1 MSTLMKSKE
10 SKLKEI
16 SPQKL
21 TVPSSVKPES
31 AVPNLSGFLAD
42 DQFNKKQLLALID
55 LAIKI
60 KTTPEQ
66 YNQALAGKSVAMI
79 FEKPSLRTHV
89 SFDMGINKLGG
100 HALYLGQQNGKL
112 GERERVSDYAKNL
125 SCFADLIVARVFSH
139 DSIKGLAEHASV
151 PVVNALCD
159 LYHPCQALADF
170 VTLTENFGNLSL
182 VKLAYIGDGNN
193 VSNSLMIMAA
203 TLGVDFTLVSPEGH
217 GTSTDI
223 VAKAKQLALES
234 GSNLTLTND
243 INAIG
248 SQDVI
253 YTDTWVSM
261 GNEDT
266 NEKAALLAKFAPY
279 QVNHALMAQTNASQV
294 MHCQPA
300 HLEEEITTELFDS
313 EMSVVFQQAENRMWA
328 QNAVLVSL
336 FS

>member
-1 MSTLMKSKE
+1 MSNQL
-10 SKLKEI
+10 
-16 SPQKL
+16 
-21 TVPSSVKPES
+21 
-31 AVPNLSGFLAD
+31 NHFLAD
-42 DQFNKKQLLALID
+42 DQLNKSQLLALIE

-60 KTTPEQ
+60 KNNPED

-125 SCFADLIVARVFSH
+125 SCFADAIVARVFSH
-139 DSIKGLAEHASV
+139 DSIQGLAKHGSV
-151 PVVNALCD
+151 PVINALCD
-159 LYHPCQALADF
+159 VYHPCQALADF
-170 VTLTENFGNLSL
+170 VTLAELLPALNKSELST
-182 VKLAYIGDGNN
+182 VKLAYVGDGNN

-203 TLGVDFTLVSPEGH
+203 TLGVDFTLLTPIGYEAQ
-217 GTSTDI
+217 TNI
-223 VAKAKQLALES
+223 IEIAQALANES
-234 GSNLTLTND
+234 GAKLTITTD
-243 INAIG
+243 VEAIG

-253 YTDTWVSM
+253 YTDTWISM
-261 GNEDT
+261 GDEDAS
-266 NEKAALLAKFAPY
+266 NKAKILAHFAPY
-279 QVNHALMAQTNASQV
+279 QVNHQLMTNANASVV

-313 EMSVVFQQAENRMWA
+313 EMAVVFQQAENRMWA

-336 FS
+336 FNK

>member
-1 MSTLMKSKE
+1 MSNQL
-10 SKLKEI
+10 
-16 SPQKL
+16 
-21 TVPSSVKPES
+21 
-31 AVPNLSGFLAD
+31 NHFLAD
-42 DQFNKKQLLALID
+42 DQLNKSQLLALIE

-60 KTTPEQ
+60 KSNPAD

-125 SCFADLIVARVFSH
+125 SCFSDAIVARVYSH
-139 DSIKGLAEHASV
+139 DSIQGLAEHASV
-151 PVVNALCD
+151 PVINALCD
-159 LYHPCQALADF
+159 VYHPCQALADF
-170 VTLTENFGNLSL
+170 VTLAELLPALNKSDLSA
-182 VKLAYIGDGNN
+182 VKLAYVGDGNN

-203 TLGVDFTLVSPEGH
+203 TLGVDFTLLTPTGYEAQASIV
-217 GTSTDI
+217 DI
-223 VAKAKQLALES
+223 VQALANES
-234 GSNLTLTND
+234 GAQLTITTD
-243 INAIG
+243 VQAIG
-248 SQDVI
+248 EQDVI
-253 YTDTWVSM
+253 YTDTWISM
-261 GNEDT
+261 GDEDASK
-266 NEKAALLAKFAPY
+266 KAQILAHFAPY
-279 QVNHALMAQTNASQV
+279 QVNHQLMTKANANVV

-336 FS
+336 FNK